1 MKFKNVKFLKS
12 CSAVD
17 QFPAYSYPEFAFMGR
32 SNVGKSSLINM
43 ILGSKNLVKT
53 GSKPGVTKTIN
64 FFLLEDKI
72 SIADLPGFGYAKLPV
87 EIKKNFYPLIKNY
100 INKRENL
107 KLAFLLIDIRRIPD
121 DYEREILSL
130 LEENEIFGAIALT
143 KCDKLTKNKRI
154 QCAGDIMKSLNLS
167 IDNLFFTSTKTGEGK
182 KELLH
187 LISDFI

>member
-1 MKFKNVKFLKS
+1 M
-12 CSAVD
+12 D